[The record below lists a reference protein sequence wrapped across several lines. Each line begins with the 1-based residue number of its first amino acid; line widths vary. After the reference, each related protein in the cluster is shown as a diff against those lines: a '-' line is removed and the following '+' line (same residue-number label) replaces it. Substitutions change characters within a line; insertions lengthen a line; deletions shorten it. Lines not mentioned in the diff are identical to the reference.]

1 MSNYE
6 ITRKS
11 KVAEYIENGVEFSI
25 VDMERKKVYSSSDI
39 RLNELH
45 EKLNNDSC
53 FIIKEVR
60 QMRDINRLDDFY
72 DELKII
78 HKECFPDWRFGQ
90 FMCNLERWLQANK
103 GLTDIFYIEEYE
115 ITSDVAN
122 REYEEELERE

>member
-25 VDMERKKVYSSSDI
+25 VDMERKRVYSSSDI

-60 QMRDINRLDDFY
+60 
-72 DELKII
+72 
-78 HKECFPDWRFGQ
+78 
-90 FMCNLERWLQANK
+90 
-103 GLTDIFYIEEYE
+103 
-115 ITSDVAN
+115 
-122 REYEEELERE
+122 